1 MKFWHIAVKDLKVR
15 VRDRS
20 AFVVLLIIPMV
31 MIIILGTVFNWAGSS
46 FTANLTLVD
55 LDRGD
60 MARRLAQDVF
70 ASPQLKDL
78 LIVTSVAT
86 EAEARTLV
94 EQGKTGAAVIIPTGF
109 STDVAAGTRVS
120 IVVLGNPETAMQAG
134 VIRNVVES
142 FTAEVQRRQ
151 LAASIAVRTLQQSGT
166 VPQERMQE
174 AIQSVLD
181 EVGTSRQTGTVSV
194 KTTTQ
199 EGLKVPRALDYYAV
213 GMALLYLIF
222 TANTGTEG
230 MLEEKRQH
238 TLSRVLATPTSRS
251 QVLLGK
257 LVGIFVI
264 AALQFAMIIALT
276 RLLYGVNWGASVPA
290 VIVMATASVLAG
302 AGLSTLIAALAR
314 TPEQAGSIGPAVA
327 LVYSLLGGTMWPVY
341 NMPAWMNSL
350 SRLTFTR
357 WSVEGFTSL
366 MVNGGGVTSILRPVG
381 VCLAMAAVFLL
392 ISVTVL
398 NRNYQ

>member
-1 MKFWHIAVKDLKVR
+1 MKFWHIAVKDLRVR
-15 VRDRS
+15 VRDKS

-46 FTANLTLVD
+46 FTANVALVD
-55 LDRGD
+55 LDHGD
-60 MARRLAQDVF
+60 MARRLTQDVF
-70 ASPQLKDL
+70 ASAQLKDL
-78 LIVTSVAT
+78 LIVTAVPS

-94 EQGKTGAAVIIPTGF
+94 EQGKTGAAVIIPAGF
-109 STDVAAGTRVS
+109 SSGVAAGTKVS
-120 IVVLGNPETAMQAG
+120 IVVLANPDAATQAG
-134 VIRNVVES
+134 VIHNVVES

-151 LAASIAVRTLQQSGT
+151 LAASIAIRTLQQSGT
-166 VPQERMQE
+166 VPPQHTQE
-174 AIQSVLD
+174 AVQSIMD
-181 EVGTSRQTGTVSV
+181 QVGTSQQTGVISV
-194 KTTTQ
+194 RTTTQ
-199 EGLKVPRALDYYAV
+199 EGIKVPRALDYYAV

-230 MLEEKRQH
+230 MLEEQRQH
-238 TLSRVLATPTSRS
+238 TLARVLTTPTSRV

-264 AALQFAMIIALT
+264 AALQFTMIIVLT
-276 RLLYGVNWGASVPA
+276 RLLYHVNWGASVPA
-290 VIVMATASVLAG
+290 VIVMAAASVLAG
-302 AGLSTLIAALAR
+302 AGLSTLVAALAR

-341 NMPAWMNSL
+341 SMPAWMNSV

-366 MVNGGGVTSILRPVG
+366 MVNGGGVSSILRPVA
-381 VCLAMAAVFLL
+381 VCLAMAAVFLF

-398 NRNYQ
+398 NRNYR

>member
-1 MKFWHIAVKDLKVR
+1 MKFWHIAVKDLKIR
-15 VRDRS
+15 VRDKS
-20 AFVVLLIIPMV
+20 AFVILLILPMA

-46 FTANLTLVD
+46 FTANVALVD
-55 LDRGD
+55 LDHGD
-60 MARRLAQDVF
+60 MARRLTQDVF
-70 ASPQLKDL
+70 ASAQLKDL
-78 LIVTSVAT
+78 FVVTTVTS

-94 EQGKTGAAVIIPTGF
+94 EQGKTGAAVIIPAGF
-109 STDVAAGTRVS
+109 SSGVTAGTKVS
-120 IVVLGNPETAMQAG
+120 IIVLGNPETATQAG

-151 LAASIAVRTLQQSGT
+151 LAGSVAIRTLQQSGA
-166 VPQERMQE
+166 VPPQRMQE
-174 AIQSVLD
+174 AIQSVLA
-181 EVGTSRQTGTVSV
+181 EVGTSQQTGVISV
-194 KTTTQ
+194 RTTTQ
-199 EGLKVPRALDYYAV
+199 EGIKVPRALDYYAV

-230 MLEEKRQH
+230 MLEEQRQH
-238 TLSRVLATPTSRS
+238 TLARVLTTLTSRS
-251 QVLLGK
+251 QILLGK

-264 AALQFAMIIALT
+264 AALQFSMIIVLT
-276 RLLYGVNWGASVPA
+276 RLLYRVNWGASVPA

-302 AGLSTLIAALAR
+302 AGLSTLVAALTR

-341 NMPAWMNSL
+341 DMPAWMNSL

-366 MVNGGGVTSILRPVG
+366 MVNGGGVLSIVRPVG
-381 VCLAMAAVFLL
+381 VCLAMAAVFLF

-398 NRNYQ
+398 NRNYR

>member
-1 MKFWHIAVKDLKVR
+1 VKFWHIAVKDLKIR
-15 VRDRS
+15 VRDKS
-20 AFVVLLIIPMV
+20 AFVVLLILPMV
-31 MIIILGTVFNWAGSS
+31 MIIILGTVFNWAGTS
-46 FTANLTLVD
+46 FTANATLVD
-55 LDRGD
+55 LDGGD
-60 MARRLAQDVF
+60 MAKRLTQDVF

-94 EQGKTGAAVIIPTGF
+94 EQGKTGAAVIIPVGF
-109 STDVAAGTRVS
+109 SSSVTAGTKAS
-120 IVVLGNPETAMQAG
+120 IIVLGNPETATQAG
-134 VIRNVVES
+134 VIRNIVES
-142 FTAEVQRRQ
+142 FTSEVQRRQ
-151 LAASIAVRTLQQSGT
+151 LAASIAIRTLQQSGT
-166 VPQERMQE
+166 VPPQRMQE
-174 AIQSVLD
+174 AVQSVLD
-181 EVGTSRQTGTVSV
+181 EVSSSQQTGTVSL

-199 EGLKVPRALDYYAV
+199 EGIKVPRAIDYYAV

-238 TLSRVLATPTSRS
+238 TLSRILTTPTSRT

-257 LVGIFVI
+257 LTGIF
-264 AALQFAMIIALT
+264 ALSALQFAMIIALT

-290 VIVMATASVLAG
+290 VIVMATATVLAG
-302 AGLSTLIAALAR
+302 AGLSTMIAALAR
-314 TPEQAGSIGPAVA
+314 TPEQAGEIGPAVA
-327 LVYSLLGGTMWPVY
+327 LIYSLLGGSMWAVY
-341 NMPAWMNSL
+341 NMPAWLNAV

-357 WSVEGFTSL
+357 WAIEGFTSL
-366 MVNGGGVTSILRPVG
+366 MVNGGGVSTIIRPAG
-381 VCLAMAAVFLL
+381 VCLAMAAAFLF

>member
-1 MKFWHIAVKDLKVR
+1 VKFWHIAIKDLKVR
-15 VRDRS
+15 VRDKS

-60 MARRLAQDVF
+60 MAKRLTQDVF

-78 LIVTSVAT
+78 LIVTSVST

-94 EQGKTGAAVIIPTGF
+94 QQGKTGAAVIIPAGF
-109 STDVAAGTRVS
+109 SNGVAAGTKVA
-120 IVVLGNPETAMQAG
+120 ITVLGNPETATQAG

-151 LAASIAVRTLQQSGT
+151 LAASIAVQTLQQSGAI
-166 VPQERMQE
+166 PQERMRE
-174 AIQSVLD
+174 AIGSVMD
-181 EVGTSRQTGTVSV
+181 EVGTSQQTGTVFV

-257 LVGIFVI
+257 LVGVFVI
-264 AALQFAMIIALT
+264 ASLQFAMIIALT

-327 LVYSLLGGTMWPVY
+327 LVYSLLGGSMWPVY
-341 NMPAWMNSL
+341 NMPAWMNSV

-366 MVNGGGVTSILRPVG
+366 MVNGGGVMSILRPVG
-381 VCLAMAAVFLL
+381 VCLAMAAAFLL
-392 ISVTVL
+392 ISVAVL

>member
-1 MKFWHIAVKDLKVR
+1 MKFWHIAVKDLTIR
-15 VRDRS
+15 VRDKS

-31 MIIILGTVFNWAGSS
+31 MIIILGAVFNWTGTS

-55 LDRGD
+55 LDHGD
-60 MARRLAQDVF
+60 MAKRLTQDVF

-78 LIVTSVAT
+78 LIVTSVST

-94 EQGKTGAAVIIPTGF
+94 QQGKTGAAVIIPAGF
-109 STDVAAGTRVS
+109 SNGVAAGTKVA
-120 IVVLGNPETAMQAG
+120 ITVLGNPETATQAG

-151 LAASIAVRTLQQSGT
+151 LAASIAVQTLQQSGAI
-166 VPQERMQE
+166 PQERMRE
-174 AIQSVLD
+174 AIGSVMD
-181 EVGTSRQTGTVSV
+181 EVGTSQQTGTVFV

-257 LVGIFVI
+257 LVGVFVI
-264 AALQFAMIIALT
+264 ASLQFAMIIALT

-327 LVYSLLGGTMWPVY
+327 LVYSLLGGSMWPVY
-341 NMPAWMNSL
+341 NMPAWMNSV

-366 MVNGGGVTSILRPVG
+366 MVNGGGVMSILRPVG
-381 VCLAMAAVFLL
+381 VCLAMAAAFLL
-392 ISVTVL
+392 ISVAVL

>member
-60 MARRLAQDVF
+60 MARRLVQDVF

-94 EQGKTGAAVIIPTGF
+94 EQGKTGAAVIIPRGF

>member
-94 EQGKTGAAVIIPTGF
+94 EQGKTGAAVIIPRGF

-151 LAASIAVRTLQQSGT
+151 LAASIAVRTLQQSGA

>member
-60 MARRLAQDVF
+60 MARRLVQDVV

-94 EQGKTGAAVIIPTGF
+94 EQGKTGAAVIIPRGF

-151 LAASIAVRTLQQSGT
+151 LAASIAVRTLQQSGA

>member
-15 VRDRS
+15 VRDKS
-20 AFVVLLIIPMV
+20 AFVVLLILPMV
-31 MIIILGTVFNWAGSS
+31 MIIVLGTVFNWAGSS
-46 FTANLTLVD
+46 FTANVTLVD
-55 LDRGD
+55 LDGGD
-60 MARRLAQDVF
+60 MARRLTQDVF

-78 LIVTSVAT
+78 LVVTSVPT

-94 EQGKTGAAVIIPTGF
+94 EQGKTGAAVIIPAGF
-109 STDVAAGTRVS
+109 SSGVSAGTKVS
-120 IVVLGNPETAMQAG
+120 IVILGNPETATQAG

-151 LAASIAVRTLQQSGT
+151 LAASIAIRTLQQSGA
-166 VPQERMQE
+166 VPPQRMQE
-174 AIQSVLD
+174 AVQSVLN
-181 EVGTSRQTGTVSV
+181 EVGTSRTTGVVSV
-194 KTTTQ
+194 RTTTQ
-199 EGLKVPRALDYYAV
+199 EGIKVPRALDYYAV

-238 TLSRVLATPTSRS
+238 TLSRVLSTPTSRS

-257 LVGIFVI
+257 LVGIFAI
-264 AALQFAMIIALT
+264 AALQFAMIIILT
-276 RLLYGVNWGASVPA
+276 RVLYGVNWGASVPA
-290 VIVMATASVLAG
+290 VIVMATATVLAG

-327 LVYSLLGGTMWPVY
+327 LIYSLLGGTMWPVY
-341 NMPAWMNSL
+341 NMPAWMNSV

-357 WSVEGFTSL
+357 WAIEGFTSL
-366 MVNGGGVTSILRPVG
+366 MVNGGGVSSILRPVG

>member
-1 MKFWHIAVKDLKVR
+1 MKFWHIAIKDLKVR
-15 VRDRS
+15 VRDKS

-60 MARRLAQDVF
+60 MAKRLTQDVF

-78 LIVTSVAT
+78 LIVTSVST

-94 EQGKTGAAVIIPTGF
+94 QQGKTGAAVIIPAGF
-109 STDVAAGTRVS
+109 SNGVAAGTKVA
-120 IVVLGNPETAMQAG
+120 ITVLGNPETATQAG

-151 LAASIAVRTLQQSGT
+151 LAASIAVQTLQQSGAI
-166 VPQERMQE
+166 PQERMRE
-174 AIQSVLD
+174 AIGSVMD
-181 EVGTSRQTGTVSV
+181 EVGTSQQTGTVFV

-257 LVGIFVI
+257 LVGVFVI
-264 AALQFAMIIALT
+264 ASLQFAMIIALT

-327 LVYSLLGGTMWPVY
+327 LVYSLLGGSMWPVY
-341 NMPAWMNSL
+341 NMPAWMNSV

-366 MVNGGGVTSILRPVG
+366 MVNGGGVMSILRPVG
-381 VCLAMAAVFLL
+381 VCLAMAAAFLL
-392 ISVTVL
+392 ISVAVL

>member
-15 VRDRS
+15 VRDKS

-46 FTANLTLVD
+46 FTANVTVVD
-55 LDRGD
+55 LDGCD
-60 MARRLAQDVF
+60 IARHLTQDVF
-70 ASPQLKDL
+70 ASPQLEDL
-78 LIVTSVAT
+78 LVVTTVPS

-94 EQGKTGAAVIIPTGF
+94 EQGKTGAAVIIPAGF
-109 STDVAAGTRVS
+109 SSDVIAGTKAS
-120 IVVLGNPETAMQAG
+120 IIVLGNPETATQAG

-151 LAASIAVRTLQQSGT
+151 LAASIAVQTLQQSGA
-166 VPQERMQE
+166 VPPQRMQE
-174 AIQSVLD
+174 AVQSVMD
-181 EVGTSRQTGTVSV
+181 DVGTSHQTGAVSV
-194 KTTTQ
+194 RTTTQ

-213 GMALLYLIF
+213 GMALLYLVF

-238 TLSRVLATPTSRS
+238 TLSRILATPTSHV

-257 LVGIFVI
+257 LVGIFAI
-264 AALQFAMIIALT
+264 AALQFTMIIVLT
-276 RLLYGVNWGASVPA
+276 RLLYGVTWGPSVPA
-290 VIVMATASVLAG
+290 VIVMAVATVLAG

-314 TPEQAGSIGPAVA
+314 TPEQAGEVGPAVA
-327 LVYSLLGGTMWPVY
+327 LIYSLLGGSMWPVY
-341 NMPAWMNSL
+341 NMPAWMNSV

-357 WSVEGFTSL
+357 WAIEGFTSL
-366 MVNGGGVTSILRPVG
+366 MVNGGGVSSILRPVG
-381 VCLAMAAVFLL
+381 VCLAMAVTFLL

>member
-1 MKFWHIAVKDLKVR
+1 MKFWHIAVKDLKIR
-15 VRDRS
+15 VRDKS
-20 AFVVLLIIPMV
+20 AFVVLLILPMA
-31 MIIILGTVFNWAGSS
+31 MIIILGTVFNWSSSS
-46 FTANLTLVD
+46 FTANVTLVD

-60 MARRLAQDVF
+60 MARRLTQDVF
-70 ASPQLKDL
+70 ASRQLKDL
-78 LIVTSVAT
+78 LVVTSVAT

-94 EQGKTGAAVIIPTGF
+94 EQGKTGAAVIIPAGF
-109 STDVAAGTRVS
+109 SNGVAAGTRVA
-120 IVVLGNPETAMQAG
+120 ITVLGNPETATQAG

-151 LAASIAVRTLQQSGT
+151 LAASIAVQTLQRSGA
-166 VPQERMQE
+166 VPPQAMQE
-174 AIQSVLD
+174 AVQSVMD
-181 EVGTSRQTGTVSV
+181 EVGTSQQTGTVSL

-199 EGLKVPRALDYYAV
+199 EGLRVPPALDYYAV

-238 TLSRVLATPTSRS
+238 TLSRTLTTPTSRT
-251 QVLLGK
+251 QILLGK

-264 AALQFAMIIALT
+264 AALQFALIIVLT
-276 RLLYGVNWGASVPA
+276 RVLYNVNWGESVPA
-290 VIVMATASVLAG
+290 VIVMAVATVLAG
-302 AGLSTLIAALAR
+302 AGLSTLVAAFAR
-314 TPEQAGSIGPAVA
+314 TPEQAGEVGPAVA
-327 LVYSLLGGTMWPVY
+327 LIYSLLGGSMWSVY

-357 WSVEGFTSL
+357 WSIEGFTSL
-366 MVNGGGVTSILRPVG
+366 MVKGGGVASILRPVG
-381 VCLAMAAVFLL
+381 VCLAMAAVFLF

-398 NRNYQ
+398 NRDYR

>member
-1 MKFWHIAVKDLKVR
+1 MKFWHIAIKDLKVR

-20 AFVVLLIIPMV
+20 AFVVLLILPMV

-46 FTANLTLVD
+46 FTANVTLVD
-55 LDRGD
+55 LDGGD
-60 MARRLAQDVF
+60 MARRLTEDVF
-70 ASPQLKDL
+70 ASPQLEDL
-78 LIVTSVAT
+78 LVVTTVAT
-86 EAEARTLV
+86 EAEARSLV
-94 EQGKTGAAVIIPTGF
+94 EQGRTGAAVIIPAGF
-109 STDVAAGTRVS
+109 SSSVSAGTKAA
-120 IVVLGNPETAMQAG
+120 IIVLGNPETATQAG
-134 VIRNVVES
+134 VIRNIVAS
-142 FTAEVQRRQ
+142 FTTEVQRRQ
-151 LAASIAVRTLQQSGT
+151 LAASVAIRTLQQSGT
-166 VPQERMQE
+166 VPPQRMQE
-174 AIQSVLD
+174 AVQSVLD
-181 EVGTSRQTGTVSV
+181 EVSASQQTGAVLV

-199 EGLKVPRALDYYAV
+199 EGLRVPPALDYYAV

-238 TLSRVLATPTSRS
+238 TLSRILATPTSRA

-264 AALQFAMIIALT
+264 AALQFTLIIILT
-276 RLLYGVNWGASVPA
+276 RVLYNVNWGASVPA
-290 VIVMATASVLAG
+290 VIVMAVATVLAG
-302 AGLSTLIAALAR
+302 AGLSTLIAALAH
-314 TPEQAGSIGPAVA
+314 TPEQAGEIGPAVA
-327 LVYSLLGGTMWPVY
+327 LIYSLLGGSMWSVY
-341 NMPAWMNSL
+341 NMPAWLNSV

-357 WSVEGFTSL
+357 WSIEGFTSL
-366 MVNGGGVTSILRPVG
+366 MVNGGGVSSILRPVG

>member
-15 VRDRS
+15 VRDKS

-46 FTANLTLVD
+46 FTANVALVD

-60 MARRLAQDVF
+60 MARRLTQDVF

-78 LIVTSVAT
+78 LVVTAVPS
-86 EAEARTLV
+86 EAEARSLV
-94 EQGKTGAAVIIPTGF
+94 EQGKTGAAVIIPAGF
-109 STDVAAGTRVS
+109 SEGVSAGTKVS
-120 IVVLGNPETAMQAG
+120 IIVLGNPETATQAG

-151 LAASIAVRTLQQSGT
+151 LAASIAVRTLQQSGA
-166 VPQERMQE
+166 VPPQRMQE
-174 AIQSVLD
+174 AVQGVLD
-181 EVGTSRQTGTVSV
+181 EVSTSKQTGTVSV
-194 KTTTQ
+194 TTTTQ
-199 EGLKVPRALDYYAV
+199 EGIKVPRALDYYAV

-238 TLSRVLATPTSRS
+238 TLSRILATPTSRV

-264 AALQFAMIIALT
+264 AALQFTMIIVLT
-276 RLLYGVNWGASVPA
+276 RLLYRVNWGASVPA
-290 VIVMATASVLAG
+290 VIVMAAASVLAG
-302 AGLSTLIAALAR
+302 AGLSTLVAALAR
-314 TPEQAGSIGPAVA
+314 TPEQAGAIGPAVA
-327 LVYSLLGGTMWPVY
+327 LIYSLLGGTMWPVY
-341 NMPAWMNSL
+341 TMPAWMNSV

-366 MVNGGGVTSILRPVG
+366 MVNGGGVSSILRPVG
-381 VCLAMAAVFLL
+381 VCLAMAAAFLL

>member
-60 MARRLAQDVF
+60 MARRLVQDVF

-109 STDVAAGTRVS
+109 STDVAEGTRVS

>member
-1 MKFWHIAVKDLKVR
+1 MKFWHIAVKDLKIR
-15 VRDRS
+15 VRDKS
-20 AFVVLLIIPMV
+20 AFVVLMIIPMV

-78 LIVTSVAT
+78 LIVKTVAT

-120 IVVLGNPETAMQAG
+120 IVVLGNPETATQAG

-181 EVGTSRQTGTVSV
+181 EVGTSGQTGTVSV

-222 TANTGTEG
+222 TA
-230 MLEEKRQH
+230 
-238 TLSRVLATPTSRS
+238 
-251 QVLLGK
+251 
-257 LVGIFVI
+257 
-264 AALQFAMIIALT
+264 
-276 RLLYGVNWGASVPA
+276 
-290 VIVMATASVLAG
+290 
-302 AGLSTLIAALAR
+302 
-314 TPEQAGSIGPAVA
+314 
-327 LVYSLLGGTMWPVY
+327 
-341 NMPAWMNSL
+341 
-350 SRLTFTR
+350 
-357 WSVEGFTSL
+357 
-366 MVNGGGVTSILRPVG
+366 
-381 VCLAMAAVFLL
+381 
-392 ISVTVL
+392 
-398 NRNYQ
+398 

>member
-15 VRDRS
+15 VRDKS
-20 AFVVLLIIPMV
+20 AFVVLLALPMV

-46 FTANLTLVD
+46 FTANVTLVD

-60 MARRLAQDVF
+60 MARRLTQDVF

-78 LIVTSVAT
+78 LVVTTVPS

-94 EQGKTGAAVIIPTGF
+94 EEGKTGAAVIIPAGF
-109 STDVAAGTRVS
+109 SSGVSAGTKVS
-120 IVVLGNPETAMQAG
+120 IVVLGNPETATQAG

-151 LAASIAVRTLQQSGT
+151 LAGSIAIRTLQQSGA
-166 VPQERMQE
+166 VPPQRMQE
-174 AIQSVLD
+174 AVQSVLD
-181 EVGTSRQTGTVSV
+181 EVGISQQTGTVSV
-194 KTTTQ
+194 RTTTQ

-238 TLSRVLATPTSRS
+238 TLSRILATPTSRV
-251 QVLLGK
+251 QILLGK
-257 LVGIFVI
+257 LVGIFAI
-264 AALQFAMIIALT
+264 AALQFAMIIVLT
-276 RLLYGVNWGASVPA
+276 RLMYRVNWGASVPA
-290 VIVMATASVLAG
+290 VIVMATATVLAG
-302 AGLSTLIAALAR
+302 AGLSTLVAALAR
-314 TPEQAGSIGPAVA
+314 TPEQAGEVGPAVA
-327 LVYSLLGGTMWPVY
+327 LIYSLLGGSMWPVY
-341 NMPAWMNSL
+341 NMPAWMNSV

-366 MVNGGGVTSILRPVG
+366 MVNGGGVSSILRPVG
-381 VCLAMAAVFLL
+381 VCLAMAAAFLL